1 MKIGTEASIAGEDD
15 EERMRRIH
23 EIAGGRLGIGGSI
36 LGRERFIESIEG
48 SLRDHFVNGQTF
60 HTSLHCEI
68 TPMSVEYRLDK
79 RQVCTL
85 NFKSVL
91 HWQRRAD
98 LTFWAQYE
106 DYHSLNFIP

>member
-1 MKIGTEASIAGEDD
+1 MAQWVSHVIQY
-15 EERMRRIH
+15 
-23 EIAGGRLGIGGSI
+23 LGIGGSI

-79 RQVCTL
+79 CQVCTL